1 MFAQLGDVLSPP
13 TALSL
18 LTAQAPELCA
28 PYLEVS
34 LENGV
39 ASHEEFDHEL
49 ASIYLRA
56 ALDAKEN
63 DDQGD
68 SVAAARTLP
77 NTPSTSE
84 GIAKLKELV
93 GIHIPHRASVF
104 GHPIARSPPTA
115 DHISVIHS
123 CAIQQTLCKAKSRH
137 KHSWTCQGCAD
148 QFMLTSRG
156 GEGLMRLSGDSCI

>member
-56 ALDAKEN
+56 ALDARDD
-63 DDQGD
+63 DDQGG
-68 SVAAARTLP
+68 SVAAPTTLP
-77 NTPSTSE
+77 DTPSTSE
-84 GIAKLKELV
+84 GLAKLKELV
-93 GIHIPHRASVF
+93 GIHIPHRASLF
-104 GHPIARSPPTA
+104 GHPISCTPPTA

-123 CAIQQTLCKAKSRH
+123 CAIQQTVCHAK
-137 KHSWTCQGCAD
+137 KQGQTFLDLPRMCRSVHAD
-148 QFMLTSRG
+148 
-156 GEGLMRLSGDSCI
+156 